1 MELTSI
7 IAFALLSC
15 LLGIVL
21 HQYKPEYSM
30 LLVATAG
37 CILIVMLVNLFMPA
51 IQEVSNLIT
60 KAGVKQEYFTILF
73 KALGICY
80 ITQFAGDL
88 CRDSG
93 QTSLAG
99 KIDLAGKV
107 TIVILALPMIKNI
120 VEIITEIIK

>member
-30 LLVATAG
+30 LLIATSG
-37 CILIVMLVNLFMPA
+37 CILLVMLINSFLPA
-51 IQEVSNLIT
+51 VYEIGSIIT
-60 KAGVKQEYFTILF
+60 KAGVRQEYFTILL

-107 TIVILALPMIKNI
+107 AIVILALPVIKNI
-120 VEIITEIIK
+120 IEIITEIIK

>member
-1 MELTSI
+1 MELSSI

-15 LLGIVL
+15 VLGIIL

-30 LLVATAG
+30 LLVAAAG
-37 CILIVMLVNLFMPA
+37 CILLFMLINTFLPA
-51 IQEVSNLIT
+51 INEVGSIIT
-60 KAGVKQEYFTILF
+60 KAGVKREYFAILL

-107 TIVILALPMIKNI
+107 AIVILALPIIKNI
-120 VEIITEIIK
+120 IEIVTEIIK